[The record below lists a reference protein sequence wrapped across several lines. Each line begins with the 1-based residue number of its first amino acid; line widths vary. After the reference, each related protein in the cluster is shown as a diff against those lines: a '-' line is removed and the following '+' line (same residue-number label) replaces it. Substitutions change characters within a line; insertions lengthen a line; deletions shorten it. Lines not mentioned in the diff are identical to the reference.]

1 MQDAAPHMQKGSS
14 VVFISS
20 IAGYQPPSA
29 MAMYGVTKT
38 ALLGLTK
45 ALAAEM
51 APDTRVNCVA
61 PGFVPTHFSQALLG
75 NDAVR
80 KALEG
85 KTLLNRLGTTGNMA
99 AAIAFLA
106 SDDASYITG
115 ETLVVAGGMASRL

>member
-1 MQDAAPHMQKGSS
+1 MLKFGCPVLQ
-14 VVFISS
+14 
-20 IAGYQPPSA
+20 
-29 MAMYGVTKT
+29 
-38 ALLGLTK
+38 
-45 ALAAEM
+45 
-51 APDTRVNCVA
+51 
-61 PGFVPTHFSQALLG
+61 
-75 NDAVR
+75 R